1 MKKRLITLA
10 LGAGAT
16 AVMGLGIMSPSAHA
30 CTATYAGP
38 GAAGSTALYPAGS
51 SVPVY
56 AGLGGTQ
63 TSGEIGVGNL
73 HGFVQV
79 SGDAAGPSGSVAG
92 SLDGTNGIPAGSVC
106 QP

>member
-10 LGAGAT
+10 IGAGT
-16 AVMGLGIMSPSAHA
+16 MAVAGLGIMSPAAHA

-38 GAAGSTALYPAGS
+38 GATGSTATYPAGS
-51 SVPVY
+51 LVPVY

-92 SLDGTNGIPAGSVC
+92 SLDGTNGIPLGSVC